1 MEERLPF
8 YVFQEDQLSS
18 LDGCGIV
25 MLVRVSKCMSDF
37 ILCNVKKPF
46 LRQNTKFNDYIPSQR
61 GTEIAF
67 SSSLWL

>member
-8 YVFQEDQLSS
+8 YIFQEDQLSS

-37 ILCNVKKPF
+37 ILCSVKKLF
-46 LRQNTKFNDYIPSQR
+46 LRQNTKFNDHIPSQR
-61 GTEIAF
+61 GTEITF